1 MAPSFSRD
9 PFSGPFSDPFCDPF
23 NDPLSD
29 PFSDPDNNN
38 LFIKKE
44 QDEMIFH
51 TLQVNLGYAPQA
63 VDSVDKH
70 FDLVVRADGFRIK
83 NDQRGEKPSVDLIMA
98 MMESSRVLQE
108 GQKTATLAKMQWAAL
123 LATPFFLA
131 GVTM

>member
-9 PFSGPFSDPFCDPF
+9 PLSDPFCDPF

-38 LFIKKE
+38 LFVTKE

-51 TLQVNLGYAPQA
+51 TLQVNLGLATQA
-63 VDSVDKH
+63 VDSADEH
-70 FDLVVRADGFRIK
+70 FDLVVRADGFKIK
-83 NDQRGEKPSVDLIMA
+83 NDQRGEKPSADLIMA

-108 GQKTATLAKMQWAAL
+108 GKKTATLAKMQWAAL
-123 LATPFFLA
+123 LTAPFFLA
-131 GVTM
+131 GATM